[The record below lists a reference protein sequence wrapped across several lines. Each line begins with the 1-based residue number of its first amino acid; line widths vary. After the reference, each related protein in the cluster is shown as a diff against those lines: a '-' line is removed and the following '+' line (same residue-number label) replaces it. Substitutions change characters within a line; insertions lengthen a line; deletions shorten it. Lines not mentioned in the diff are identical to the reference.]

1 MKKSFYIAILV
12 LLLTGCTQG
21 ESNVDTEEAQ
31 LQGNQII
38 LDGIVL
44 KQPKII
50 VEPIYIDGI
59 PDEDSVDEVVDDSN
73 TDDSI
78 AHRSVW
84 FDMIRQSYPAQ
95 TKALKI
101 EIQQNE

>member
-1 MKKSFYIAILV
+1 MRKSIYIAILV
-12 LLLTGCTQG
+12 LFLTGCAQS

-38 LDGIVL
+38 LNGIVL

-59 PDEDSVDEVVDDSN
+59 PDEDSVDEVVDDSI

-78 AHRSVW
+78 AHHSVW
-84 FDMIRQSYPAQ
+84 LEMIQESYPSQ
-95 TKALKI
+95 TKPLKI